1 MPEPIEPTPTTAP
14 VPAETPA
21 ASAAPVV
28 QIPPPGGWSTLETE
42 ELAALI
48 TTIQANI
55 KHDFQFFYDPNN
67 VPWARVLIGGQNGH
81 YEHMEVKGE
90 TFKTLVTKRLRDDMG
105 GMPRPSWVNST
116 IQECV
121 GMALWGEG
129 EVPAQK
135 HTMHL
140 RTAGHNNAIYIDL
153 GDERWRIVKIT
164 SSGWSVISN
173 EVAPVRF
180 RRPQGML
187 PLPVPL
193 QVQTSGLSVGGV
205 AVKSP
210 AKFLQ
215 FLFNFV
221 NVKPQDR
228 ILVLSWLIAAFR
240 PSGPYPILAFHGQ
253 QGSAKTSSQK
263 LLKSLIDPS
272 VAPLRSAPRN
282 EHDLMISAKQSYVL
296 GFDNFSK
303 IDQQLSDALCRL
315 VTGGG
320 FATRKLRTDDTQ
332 MIFDATRTIM
342 LNGISDVAER
352 GDLMER
358 MLSIQCPPLTDGKRE
373 TERNLERR
381 FRRYYPFF
389 LGALCSVVSKTM
401 AAYSVKIRTSNRM
414 QDFTSWAI
422 AAEEA
427 LGYKNGEFLKAYRAN
442 QEELRYNA
450 LETPIIAQLLE
461 WRSQSNMTRDWT
473 GTPKDLLQLIY
484 FKRGGNSSVT
494 PEKLRR
500 ELDRA
505 EPALRSVGIF
515 IMHLPRDG
523 RFGRRLRIWE
533 KSKT

>member
-1 MPEPIEPTPTTAP
+1 MPEPIEPTPTPAP
-14 VPAETPA
+14 VLAETPA

-28 QIPPPGGWSTLETE
+28 QIPPPGGCGQRWRLKNSPPHYHNSG
-42 ELAALI
+42 
-48 TTIQANI
+48 NI

-240 PSGPYPILAFHGQ
+240 PSGPYPYSLSSGVIP
-253 QGSAKTSSQK
+253 AKTSSQK

-272 VAPLRSAPRN
+272 VAPPPPPPPPPCDLHLGMN
-282 EHDLMISAKQSYVL
+282 TTHD
-296 GFDNFSK
+296 FS
-303 IDQQLSDALCRL
+303 
-315 VTGGG
+315 
-320 FATRKLRTDDTQ
+320 
-332 MIFDATRTIM
+332 
-342 LNGISDVAER
+342 
-352 GDLMER
+352 
-358 MLSIQCPPLTDGKRE
+358 E
-373 TERNLERR
+373 TV
-381 FRRYYPFF
+381 
-389 LGALCSVVSKTM
+389 LCS
-401 AAYSVKIRTSNRM
+401 
-414 QDFTSWAI
+414 
-422 AAEEA
+422 
-427 LGYKNGEFLKAYRAN
+427 G
-442 QEELRYNA
+442 LR
-450 LETPIIAQLLE
+450 
-461 WRSQSNMTRDWT
+461 
-473 GTPKDLLQLIY
+473 
-484 FKRGGNSSVT
+484 
-494 PEKLRR
+494 
-500 ELDRA
+500 
-505 EPALRSVGIF
+505 
-515 IMHLPRDG
+515 
-523 RFGRRLRIWE
+523 
-533 KSKT
+533 